1 MFEVVKQSEVPAGAT
16 ITSSTWACKKKANG
30 TYRAR
35 LNCHG
40 FQQIEGEH
48 YDSLNL
54 AAPVTNEVSVRLF
67 MVLAIMASWQTYV
80 LDVRGAFLLGS
91 FEDGETIYMSR
102 PRGFE
107 QWYPPDIVLLLL
119 KTNYGTKQAAM
130 AFWREMNRAMKDMDF
145 ARSTVDPCVFFQSWN
160 DAGGLCVA
168 LVIVG

>member
-1 MFEVVKQSEVPAGAT
+1 
-16 ITSSTWACKKKANG
+16 
-30 TYRAR
+30 
-35 LNCHG
+35 
-40 FQQIEGEH
+40 
-48 YDSLNL
+48 
-54 AAPVTNEVSVRLF
+54 
-67 MVLAIMASWQTYV
+67 MVLVIMASWQTYV
-80 LDVRGAFLLGS
+80 LDVLRGAFLLGS
-91 FEDGETIYMSR
+91 FEDGERIYMGR

-119 KTNYGTKQAAM
+119 KTIYGTKQAAM